1 MKHALSLFIYYISAV
16 IKKFNTKLDLVKRAK
31 PYLTPELLLVL
42 YNSLAKPTLEYCCSV
57 WGNCSADALSQLT
70 SAQKRAARILVNAD
84 YTTPSLTL
92 FQHLQIIPIVDTIRH
107 RILLQTF
114 NCFHK
119 ISPPCLSTLVEKP
132 THHHSTRAVENNNL
146 FLPKART
153 NARKRRFS
161 FLAPSLWNRFPD
173 VGKKLT
179 TTRGFRSFCKEHF
192 KNKLAK
198 MTELNTK
205 RLY

>member
-1 MKHALSLFIYYISAV
+1 MDDCLSWNEHISAV
-16 IKKFNTKLDLVKRAK
+16 IKKFNTKLELVKRAK

-57 WGNCSADALSQLT
+57 WGNCSADEFSQLT

-92 FQHLQIIPIVDTIRH
+92 FQHLQIILVVDTIRH

-119 ISPPCLSTLVEKP
+119 ISPPCLVEKQ

-153 NARKRRFS
+153 NAGKRRFS
-161 FLAPSLWNRFPD
+161 FLEQISRR
-173 VGKKLT
+173 GKKT
-179 TTRGFRSFCKEHF
+179 YH
-192 KNKLAK
+192 
-198 MTELNTK
+198 NTWV
-205 RLY
+205 

>member
-1 MKHALSLFIYYISAV
+1 MHLS
-16 IKKFNTKLDLVKRAK
+16 
-31 PYLTPELLLVL
+31 
-42 YNSLAKPTLEYCCSV
+42 KPTLEYCCSV

-84 YTTPSLTL
+84 YITPSLTL
-92 FQHLQIIPIVDTIRH
+92 FQHLQIISIVDTIRH

-114 NCFHK
+114 NSFHK
-119 ISPPCLSTLVEKP
+119 ISRNCPSTIVEKP
-132 THHHSTRAVENNNL
+132 THHHSTRAIENNNL
-146 FLPKART
+146 FLPKARS
-153 NARKRRFS
+153 NAAKRRFS

-173 VGKKLT
+173 EGKKLT